1 MTRSSLILFVMLTNV
16 GFAFSQGRITLKNA
30 SFEENE
36 SSPSVTPNGWLN
48 VGALQTTP
56 PDIQPG
62 QFEVSLP
69 ATHGDRYV
77 GLVTRD
83 NNTWEGVG
91 QVLNGSIKK
100 GSSYAFSVWLSRSNV
115 YMSLTPS
122 GKMVNFNGPTV
133 LRIWGY
139 NTRTKR
145 DELLAESAPVGHSK
159 WVKYNFV
166 LKPTLDDYDEID
178 LMAYYA
184 TGSEL
189 KPGNLLIDN
198 CSDIEQTAD
207 ESDTGRGMIETP
219 SDEIQLANPSFER
232 AGRYASTTGWTIW
245 LNGMKSPVELE
256 PGHSIKED
264 EIKVCDG
271 KAVMVLLNEDQKS
284 HAISQPVYPHLFK
297 DSVYEMS
304 VSLARME
311 KFKYLHAELSQH
323 YRLSTSAVPA
333 ITTRSIKRN
342 YREEFDKTPLQL
354 CIWCSNKNNEQA
366 ALIAQSPFIT
376 HTEWK
381 IYKFIF
387 QPSLFDCDQ
396 ILINTQP
403 LDTHKRK
410 TIRGHLLIDNFS
422 SIKKIPGSI

>member
-1 MTRSSLILFVMLTNV
+1 MILFVMLTNV

-36 SSPSVTPNGWLN
+36 SSPGVTPNGWLN
-48 VGALQTTP
+48 VGALQTSP

-62 QFEVSLP
+62 QFEVSL
-69 ATHGDRYV
+69 AAQHGDRYV

-100 GSSYAFSVWLSRSNV
+100 GSSYGFSVWLSRSNV

-122 GKMVNFNGPTV
+122 GKMVNFNGPTI

-166 LKPTLDDYDEID
+166 FKPTLDDYDEID

-184 TGSEL
+184 PGSEL

-219 SDEIQLANPSFER
+219 SDEIQFANPSFER
-232 AGRYASTTGWTIW
+232 AGRYASTTGWFVW
-245 LNGMKSPVELE
+245 QDELEASPSIE
-256 PGHSIKED
+256 PGHSIKEG
-264 EIKVCDG
+264 EKSAAEG
-271 KAVMVLLNEDQKS
+271 RFFAVLLTDEGKS
-284 HAISQPVYPHLFK
+284 HSISQNIFPALKK
-297 DSVYEMS
+297 DTTYA
-304 VSLARME
+304 VSISLSRMK
-311 KFKYLHAELSQH
+311 KFKFLHSGVGYKYHFSSTTQVLTKRTYASKKREAFDDASQ
-323 YRLSTSAVPA
+323 
-333 ITTRSIKRN
+333 
-342 YREEFDKTPLQL
+342 QL
-354 CIWCSNKNNEQA
+354 CIWGVNHQDSQA
-366 ALIAQSPFIT
+366 ELLAQSPLID

-381 IYKFIF
+381 TYTFHLKP
-387 QPSLFDCDQ
+387 QSFDCQQ
-396 ILINTQP
+396 IYFSIQNNQ
-403 LDTHKRK
+403 DKNSK
-410 TIRGHLLIDNFS
+410 GHLLIDDCS
-422 SIKKIPGSI
+422 LIRKLTGI